1 MTARSPAHR
10 RLLLVLMIVGLGGFA
25 GLIALSTRFGSAHLP
40 LHADLIRFFALVWL
54 MVFGA
59 ARILVHLDAALDHEA
74 PDTDHWSRLRGRG
87 DL

>member
-10 RLLLVLMIVGLGGFA
+10 RLLLVLMLAGLGGFA
-25 GLIALSTRFGSAHLP
+25 GLIAWSAHVP

-59 ARILVHLDAALDHEA
+59 ARILGHLDQALYNEA

>member
-1 MTARSPAHR
+1 MPAHRPAHR
-10 RLLLVLMIVGLGGFA
+10 RLLLVLMLAALGGCA
-25 GLIALSTRFGSAHLP
+25 GLLAWAAHAP
-40 LHADLIRFFALVWL
+40 LHADLIRFFALAWL

-59 ARILVHLDAALDHEA
+59 ARILVHLDESLQNEA